1 MQPPGTSTIINI
13 RKQRNYGLHRFVGIF
28 VGIPWSDIS
37 MPQIELNRKNHF
49 IACGEQLHLEL
60 VVEYW
65 LKTYELNSNQT
76 AIQRQC
82 RTECVTKIYSL

>member
-1 MQPPGTSTIINI
+1 
-13 RKQRNYGLHRFVGIF
+13 
-28 VGIPWSDIS
+28 
-37 MPQIELNRKNHF
+37 
-49 IACGEQLHLEL
+49 LHLEL